1 MRKFFLF
8 IAALCCTALLSAS
21 QFNDL
26 KTIQSGGVDRQ
37 YFLYVPDLLTSNSP
51 IFISCHGMD
60 QDKKK
65 KKTNQMPWL
74 PLMADTASFV
84 VVYPVGQAV
93 NGSWGNMSSGWDM
106 DGMKDINFML
116 DIVSDVKAN
125 YNIDDTRVYM
135 SGFSLGGAFAYY
147 MAQKVPDKVAAVVS
161 LSGYDIFGSSLSSG
175 SCPKPI
181 FHLHGTSDDIMNYSG
196 VENYLKKWRD
206 LSKCSSIP
214 VILNNH
220 PCSCGLSTLTTYTEC
235 DCDVEIKL
243 FTASGVGHDWTGCR
257 GFESKIWN
265 FCKQY
270 NTSCG
275 KISPEEAI
283 ENVVA
288 EPAATKRIEDG
299 QLLIQRG
306 GKMYS
311 VTGQEVK

>member
-1 MRKFFLF
+1 MRKIFLF
-8 IAALCCTALLSAS
+8 IAALCCTALLSAA

-26 KTIQSGGVDRQ
+26 KTIKSGGVDRQ

-60 QDKKK
+60 QDYQYQ
-65 KKTNQMPWL
+65 KTNQMPWL

-116 DIVSDVKAN
+116 DVVSDVKAN

-161 LSGYDIFGSSLSSG
+161 LSGYDVFGSSLSGG
-175 SCPKPI
+175 SRPKPI

>member
-1 MRKFFLF
+1 M
-8 IAALCCTALLSAS
+8 
-21 QFNDL
+21 
-26 KTIQSGGVDRQ
+26 
-37 YFLYVPDLLTSNSP
+37 
-51 IFISCHGMD
+51 
-60 QDKKK
+60 
-65 KKTNQMPWL
+65 
-74 PLMADTASFV
+74 
-84 VVYPVGQAV
+84 
-93 NGSWGNMSSGWDM
+93 
-106 DGMKDINFML
+106 
-116 DIVSDVKAN
+116 
-125 YNIDDTRVYM
+125 
-135 SGFSLGGAFAYY
+135 
-147 MAQKVPDKVAAVVS
+147 S
-161 LSGYDIFGSSLSSG
+161 LSGYDIFGSSLSGG
-175 SCPKPI
+175 SRPKPI

-214 VILNNH
+214 VILNNR
-220 PCSCGLSTLTTYTEC
+220 PCSCAPSTLTTYTEC

-257 GFESKIWN
+257 GFESEIWN